1 MKARVAMMLLLVVGL
16 LGLAG
21 GCNGGDEITGP
32 RDGNDLVPP
41 TPVRTPHPR
50 PTPNPCRQNP
60 ADCDL

>member
-21 GCNGGDEITGP
+21 GCNEVTGP
-32 RDGNDLVPP
+32 RDGKDIVPP
-41 TPVRTPHPR
+41 TPIRTPHPR